1 MISRARRPIQLSLL
15 ALALL
20 GPPSAA
26 QQVRGV
32 GEERAPLVDAI
43 GPGSVLAIDGEPVPA
58 EAFAAWLIEELSAPH
73 LKDFAVGWEIGRI
86 AEERGLA
93 ADETQIATELDE
105 EIATRIQGAFR
116 GERAGWVA
124 ELARTGRSVDGHRV
138 QRTAELET
146 LLDAFNLAREDRV
159 VPEAKIVRDWELQ
172 HGPRGRAFDLELL
185 KVGVV
190 MQMPEE
196 SNVPENV
203 ARAREQARA
212 EGLAKIGRLRERI
225 LAGEDFAALARSES
239 DDLATR
245 GNGGRVPRFV
255 QFGWPSAFVD
265 ALFELQKGELSQPVF
280 ARGGWWLIRVR
291 DWVDVPLESVR
302 AELTRRLIEAG
313 PEQDEVGQVWN
324 DVAATIEVKVEPGL
338 YSASSQDDGEGP
350 DAIGLSVNGR
360 PVPRKVVA
368 RWMLH
373 TRGEAHWAHFS
384 EEWLL
389 RRRAQSL
396 GLSVDEAEL
405 DARVEEHFARVLD
418 ESFKGDRGVW
428 RAYTE
433 AAGTDPEAW
442 MRQLRRRREVALLA
456 EKLILAERQVTPE
469 DVKAVYLQRYGATG
483 RRVQARALLLEVPTP
498 PMPNSISKEESD
510 KILQAALE
518 ARRKDAE
525 ELRARALAGEDFV
538 TLVRQH
544 SDDRISKERDGLLEG
559 GFRPD
564 GWSSEV
570 SEEVMALPRGAISKV
585 VQEGRFLAVFEVLDF
600 EEVSLESVAA
610 EIEREL
616 RERRPAAA
624 EIAAYRN
631 VLLKAATIDLL
642 PDLRR

>member
-1 MISRARRPIQLSLL
+1 
-15 ALALL
+15 
-20 GPPSAA
+20 
-26 QQVRGV
+26 
-32 GEERAPLVDAI
+32 
-43 GPGSVLAIDGEPVPA
+43 
-58 EAFAAWLIEELSAPH
+58 
-73 LKDFAVGWEIGRI
+73 
-86 AEERGLA
+86 
-93 ADETQIATELDE
+93 
-105 EIATRIQGAFR
+105 
-116 GERAGWVA
+116 
-124 ELARTGRSVDGHRV
+124 
-138 QRTAELET
+138 
-146 LLDAFNLAREDRV
+146 
-159 VPEAKIVRDWELQ
+159 
-172 HGPRGRAFDLELL
+172 
-185 KVGVV
+185 
-190 MQMPEE
+190 
-196 SNVPENV
+196 
-203 ARAREQARA
+203 
-212 EGLAKIGRLRERI
+212 
-225 LAGEDFAALARSES
+225 
-239 DDLATR
+239 
-245 GNGGRVPRFV
+245 
-255 QFGWPSAFVD
+255 
-265 ALFELQKGELSQPVF
+265 
-280 ARGGWWLIRVR
+280 
-291 DWVDVPLESVR
+291 
-302 AELTRRLIEAG
+302 
-313 PEQDEVGQVWN
+313 
-324 DVAATIEVKVEPGL
+324 
-338 YSASSQDDGEGP
+338 
-350 DAIGLSVNGR
+350 
-360 PVPRKVVA
+360 
-368 RWMLH
+368 
-373 TRGEAHWAHFS
+373 
-384 EEWLL
+384 
-389 RRRAQSL
+389 
-396 GLSVDEAEL
+396 
-405 DARVEEHFARVLD
+405 VLD